1 MDILK
6 LDFTGSSLDNVYINI
21 SNSEI
26 IQLHK
31 KILYS
36 YYHYLQAYGVK
47 PLWNG
52 DGSDVDLDSISA
64 REYQLIFLCKH
75 IHCLVH
81 KDLVSAFVRSKI
93 PSAGLDQQV
102 RHLASQFGWY
112 ILNKSEKIPD
122 IDVTV
127 PSGYHYLVSLE
138 SPNPKIIATTI
149 KRKGRLAAK
158 TFDELKLVYDNK
170 CATCGIDEGKKDY
183 RNGNVVV
190 KLQQG
195 HMNPSQALT
204 LANTIPQ
211 CQYCNQTYKD
221 YFIFNEYGR
230 VIAVNNPLILL
241 QSPVD
246 VKNKMIEVLL
256 REREKKSEL
265 SLF

>member
-1 MDILK
+1 MDIMK
-6 LDFTGSSLDNVYINI
+6 LDFTGSSSDNDYINI
-21 SNSEI
+21 PNSEI
-26 IQLHK
+26 IAFHN
-31 KILYS
+31 KIIYS
-36 YYHYLQAYGVK
+36 YYHYLKDYGVK

-52 DGSDVDLDSISA
+52 DGSQIDLESISA
-64 REYQLIFLCKH
+64 REYQLIFLCKY

-81 KDLVSAFVRSKI
+81 KDLVSAFVRRKI

-138 SPNPKIIATTI
+138 SPNPKVLAQSI
-149 KRKGRLAAK
+149 KRNGRLAAK

-170 CATCGIDEGKKDY
+170 CATCGIDEGKKDS
-183 RNGNVVV
+183 RNGNVIV

-195 HMNPSQALT
+195 HMNPRQSLT
-204 LANTIPQ
+204 LDNTIPQ
-211 CQYCNQTYKD
+211 CQYCNQTYRD

-230 VIAVNNPLILL
+230 VIAVNNPVILL
-241 QSPVD
+241 KSPVN
-246 VKNKMIEVLL
+246 VQNEMIQVLL
-256 REREKKSEL
+256 KEKEYKDKQ
-265 SLF
+265 